1 MAEFRVRIH
10 AWKPESGR
18 ILLSIGIHVGMFLGE
33 GRGEKRDEGWNGKGG
48 EGRRERVVR
57 YIKTSTEWVLSYYF
71 LTAKVRG
78 KKRKNIEVG
87 GWGERERVKV

>member
-33 GRGEKRDEGWNGKGG
+33 GRGGMGERRGEGWNGKGG
-48 EGRRERVVR
+48 EGMRERVVR
-57 YIKTSTEWVLSYYF
+57 QGLF
-71 LTAKVRG
+71 
-78 KKRKNIEVG
+78 
-87 GWGERERVKV
+87 